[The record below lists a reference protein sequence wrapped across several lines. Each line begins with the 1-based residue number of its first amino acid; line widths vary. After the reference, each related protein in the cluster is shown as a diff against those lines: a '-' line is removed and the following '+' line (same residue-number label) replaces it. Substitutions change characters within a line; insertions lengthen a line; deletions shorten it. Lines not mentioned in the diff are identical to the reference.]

1 MLVFVY
7 LFLQVTHSSWDKEKP
22 FTFNRI
28 RLYVFDKGM
37 RSHLTKFP
45 SKIER
50 KKERGNE
57 RGEEKGK
64 ERGGERKE
72 PTREGR
78 REGGGK
84 EGMVTEFTVCTVFNC
99 KEINCSEC
107 FSP

>member
-37 RSHLTKFP
+37 LSHLTKFP

-50 KKERGNE
+50 KKERKK
-57 RGEEKGK
+57 GEMK
-64 ERGGERKE
+64 
-72 PTREGR
+72 
-78 REGGGK
+78 GGGK
-84 EGMVTEFTVCTVFNC
+84 REGKGWGKKGANKRG
-99 KEINCSEC
+99 KE
-107 FSP
+107 